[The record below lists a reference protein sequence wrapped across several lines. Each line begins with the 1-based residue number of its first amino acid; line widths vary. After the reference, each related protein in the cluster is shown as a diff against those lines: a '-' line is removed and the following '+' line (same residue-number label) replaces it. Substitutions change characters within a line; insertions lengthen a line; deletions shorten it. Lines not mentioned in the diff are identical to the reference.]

1 MTDAAIRP
9 AGTGP
14 ADHGPAGHGPAGH
27 GPADHGPAGHGSADL
42 GSAPH
47 PLDPVTAAEFRA
59 GREILAGAG
68 LLTGQVRFAY
78 YGLEE
83 PPKAQVLAFA
93 AGTNPGPGGGATTS
107 AAAPANGAGGAPPDR
122 RLRAFLVN
130 VVTGESTDAI
140 LSLG

>member
-14 ADHGPAGHGPAGH
+14 ADHGPAGHG
-27 GPADHGPAGHGSADL
+27 SADR
-42 GSAPH
+42 GPAPH
-47 PLDPVTAAEFRA
+47 PLDPVTAVEYRA
-59 GREILAGAG
+59 GRDILAGAG
-68 LLTGQVRFAY
+68 LLTGQVRLAY

-83 PPKAQVLAFA
+83 PPKAEVLAFA
-93 AGTNPGPGGGATTS
+93 AGTGTAMGTGG
-107 AAAPANGAGGAPPDR
+107 GAGGAPPDR

-140 LSLG
+140 LSLGSQ